1 MKQGWVLSSGPGGRS
16 TWLPLPRY
24 PLAQANWWGTEQV
37 QSGCLALQFG
47 ADGSVTLAWG
57 SSWDPQVGKQL
68 GLAQA
73 AHYCF
78 LNVAT
83 TSGCSYKA
91 TRSRVYLQLEVKIYN
106 SNHIFHEVQ
115 KTCTKYISINKI
127 KALKPTL
134 LVPWMTAEVEV
145 NQF

>member
-1 MKQGWVLSSGPGGRS
+1 M
-16 TWLPLPRY
+16 
-24 PLAQANWWGTEQV
+24 
-37 QSGCLALQFG
+37 
-47 ADGSVTLAWG
+47 
-57 SSWDPQVGKQL
+57 GKQL

-106 SNHIFHEVQ
+106 DDHIFQEVQ
-115 KTCTKYISINKI
+115 KTCTKYKHKHKYIKSLKTYIASALDDCRGGSESILI
-127 KALKPTL
+127 FIL
-134 LVPWMTAEVEV
+134 
-145 NQF
+145 